1 MELLSVWRHFSVP
14 CCEKECS
21 GEWLEPRVLGNTHTS
36 ASPARVDTFLPRFL
50 EKKSLPK
57 NNFFFFNLD
66 HIHFPTLVLQNRDHW
81 YNFIPYLKKFFV
93 FISFRIWG
101 LFCFESS
108 PRIHRAR
115 TLESFPAWEWGIPI
129 LDLIRLGTC
138 RRAANLYCS
147 APHLVWKTWFKK

>member
-21 GEWLEPRVLGNTHTS
+21 GEWLEPRVLQ
-36 ASPARVDTFLPRFL
+36 PAQQGLILFFLDSL
-50 EKKSLPK
+50 TKSLFQK
-57 NNFFFFNLD
+57 IIIFFYLD
-66 HIHFPTLVLQNRDHW
+66 HIHFPTLVLQNKDHW

-101 LFCFESS
+101 LFYFESS

-115 TLESFPAWEWGIPI
+115 TLESFPAWEWVIPI
-129 LDLIRLGTC
+129 LDVIRLGTC